1 MSDWVLILGGSTGH
15 GAAVAKKLA
24 LEGYGIISFHLDRGE
39 AKKIAQK
46 NIEEI
51 NELTNG
57 NC

>member
-39 AKKIAQK
+39 AKKLHRKILK
-46 NIEEI
+46 K
-51 NELTNG
+51 
-57 NC
+57 